1 MDINLIRHLAK
12 EYDDGSREP
21 EAIFAVAC
29 LEAYDKGYEDGRK
42 EAERQFIQAQMLMLY
57 TAGSA

>member
-1 MDINLIRHLAK
+1 MDIDLVRHLAK
-12 EYDDGSREP
+12 EYADGSREP

-29 LEAYDKGYEDGRK
+29 LKAYDKGYEEGRK